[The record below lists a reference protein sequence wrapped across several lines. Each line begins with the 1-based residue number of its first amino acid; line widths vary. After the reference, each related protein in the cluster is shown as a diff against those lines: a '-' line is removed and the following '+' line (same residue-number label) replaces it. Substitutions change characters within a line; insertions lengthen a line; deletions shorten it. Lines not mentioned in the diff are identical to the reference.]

1 LALAACADDFRFPI
15 SLFFIESTLEPAG
28 LRDGSPGLLGAWDM
42 GDQAALREW
51 DLTGPRGFT
60 FFYQEATG

>member
-1 LALAACADDFRFPI
+1 LALAACADNFGLPI
-15 SLFFIESTLEPAG
+15 GLFFIESTLESAG

-51 DLTGPRGFT
+51 HLTGPPGFT
-60 FFYQEATG
+60 FFHQEAT

>member
-15 SLFFIESTLEPAG
+15 SLFFIESTLESAG
-28 LRDGSPGLLGAWDM
+28 FRDGSPGLLGAWGM

-51 DLTGPRGFT
+51 NLTVPRGFT
-60 FFYQEATG
+60 FFHQEAAR